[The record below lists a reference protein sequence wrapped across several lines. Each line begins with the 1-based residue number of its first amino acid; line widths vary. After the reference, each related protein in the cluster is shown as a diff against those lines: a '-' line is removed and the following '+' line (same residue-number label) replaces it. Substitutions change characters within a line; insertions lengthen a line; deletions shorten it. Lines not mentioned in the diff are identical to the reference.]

1 MCKFCESA
9 DKFTEVVLSE
19 NPYSDITL
27 SMDKIDNMF
36 VINVFSKEDLLIS
49 REIKYCPICG
59 RKLE

>member
-27 SMDKIDNMF
+27 SMDKIDNIF

-49 REIKYCPICG
+49 CEIKYCPICG